1 MIPKK
6 DNLYI
11 EIPVTFD
18 SVSKPGGLGNDK
30 FLLAGLCL
38 FVWFLTAILCFFVD
52 LTIFQK
58 ILYIVI
64 SFICVSTFARFII
77 LREYYF
83 MKKRKELI
91 EKEFK
96 YPYSTFWNIYEVS
109 NTYPHICRFAN
120 GLKAVF
126 VMFEKDVIVGRS
138 EDNEYYH
145 YEAISEAYRQMYK
158 RNIDCMH
165 IDYMDTVGKDDR
177 INQLF
182 DMAKSAENPILSEVL
197 TRIFDNVEGIMQ
209 HSYAS
214 YDVYCFYYNGKDELF
229 YDELEVVI
237 DAFLEANYIRYRILD
252 KDGVSELVKSVFNLE
267 KFSVN
272 YASEKLFSDLG
283 GSYYLTPIW
292 VQRGDEKKIL
302 NKTREE
308 KEAERATREAEK
320 SLRSSKVKR
329 KTRKDKMLGKL
340 RENEEIELFG
350 DEYIESVEQ
359 QNNGFEQ
366 QYSEQLDNQQD
377 YYQDNIVGSSQ
388 KESEYQDIE
397 YVESPE
403 EYEETFEEQPK
414 ESGILKNRNSNSF
427 DEDEEIELF

>member
-1 MIPKK
+1 MVFYLIPKK

-38 FVWFLTAILCFFVD
+38 FVWLITAILCFFVD
-52 LTIFQK
+52 LAIFQK
-58 ILYIVI
+58 ILYVI
-64 SFICVSTFARFII
+64 CSFICITLFVRFVV
-77 LREYYF
+77 LKEHYF

-91 EKEFK
+91 EKDFK

-109 NTYPHICRFAN
+109 NAYPHICRFAN
-120 GLKAVF
+120 GLKAIF
-126 VMFEKDVIVGRS
+126 VMFEKDVIVGRA

-158 RNIDCMH
+158 RGIDCAH

-177 INQLF
+177 VGQLF
-182 DMAKSAENPILSEVL
+182 DMAKNAENPVLSEVL

-320 SLRSSKVKR
+320 NLRNSKVKR

-340 RENEEIELFG
+340 RDNEEIELFG
-350 DEYIESVEQ
+350 DEYVENIEYKQE
-359 QNNGFEQ
+359 
-366 QYSEQLDNQQD
+366 YSEQFDNQQET
-377 YYQDNIVGSSQ
+377 YQDNSI
-388 KESEYQDIE
+388 EYQENISDYREIE
-397 YVESPE
+397 YAGNSEQF
-403 EYEETFEEQPK
+403 EETFIEEPNENK
-414 ESGILKNRNSNSF
+414 VVKNNNTF